1 MDQRVAAD
9 CVANARALAPSLA
22 AAAARIEAGRELPPD
37 VFDALHEARLLRML
51 VPRSYGGDEVSPVA
65 FMAALEEL
73 AKADASTAWCVA
85 QTSVCST
92 ISAALAP
99 DIAAQIF
106 KNDPRGV
113 LAWGPSTSKNA
124 KAIAEPGGFRVSG
137 EWPFASGSRHATW
150 LAAHSFVYETDGSLR
165 RDAAGEP
172 VQKTFVVPRRC
183 AIIKDV
189 WHVIGLKGT
198 GSDTYALSDVF
209 VPQDCAVAHHA
220 LDPAERREHGPL
232 YSFNIYQL
240 FGSAFPAIAL
250 GIARAM
256 LDAFIALAQTKTP
269 AVGKTVLRD
278 NAVVQSQVGVAES
291 QLAAART
298 FFFAAWATAV
308 FESNPFERR
317 FRDMHAVSQ
326 QAQAQFAIFEVIGRH
341 FLGLPLETSR
351 FFDRGVFDR
360 AVFDRAVFDRVRV
373 DSARR
378 DGRRYAFDA
387 GATGHDRGRARRRAH
402 AEDAA
407 QKALRADLETAGPA
421 GKTEA
426 ASRQSSRLH
435 DRSGKTRHAVRLRSV
450 DRA

>member
-37 VFDALHEARLLRML
+37 VVDALHEARLLRML

-106 KNDPRGV
+106 KNDRRGV

-150 LAAHSFVYETDGSLR
+150 LAAHSFVYEADGSLR

-298 FFFAAWATAV
+298 FFFAAWDEIWRAAQDNAVTFDQRVRLRMASIHASQQARQIADMAYLAAGATAV

-351 FFDRGVFDR
+351 FF
-360 AVFDRAVFDRVRV
+360 
-373 DSARR
+373 
-378 DGRRYAFDA
+378 
-387 GATGHDRGRARRRAH
+387 
-402 AEDAA
+402 
-407 QKALRADLETAGPA
+407 
-421 GKTEA
+421 
-426 ASRQSSRLH
+426 
-435 DRSGKTRHAVRLRSV
+435 
-450 DRA
+450 